1 MYLSIN
7 NSVIKYKMT
16 EDRAFDHFHTHR
28 SNLDLPFTL
37 VSHSFYSPIRHI
49 FAKYAPIYLTRE
61 CFDSIFAHRSFH
73 PFTRIVNNPS
83 LKRGAKGMDVCT
95 CFHGQR
101 NDENHELGN
110 RSTLHAS
117 SCFTIPLRVINRGWP
132 A

>member
-28 SNLDLPFTL
+28 SNSPFHPRFTFIL
-37 VSHSFYSPIRHI
+37 FANSPQ

-73 PFTRIVNNPS
+73 PFARIVNNPS

-117 SCFTIPLRVINRGWP
+117 SCFTTPPRVINRGWP